1 MLDQFAG
8 LAVALAA
15 GLLIGVAF
23 LLLIYKM
30 IDGELPFIN
39 GFIGLCVLIFLLY
52 NAVSPPH
59 PAMPGVVFV
68 VVLTCLALFP
78 YAADQIEKA
87 ELRVMQTERLIRVY
101 NAYVQKPDNVAA
113 VFEITD
119 RLYQHGM
126 KGNAIAIASKTLQV
140 LSQQVDPVQNRSLRD
155 LFGREE
161 ALVKKWQRETAST
174 PAALQPIPCPN
185 CKTVNPLE
193 ELICSGCKRPYLLD
207 IAAKMNL
214 RPRVVGKLVFSFAL
228 IAASIVG
235 SAVLGLHFA
244 GVWLFVALFL
254 ALSITGSIVAWL
266 FRPPRAK

>member
-23 LLLIYKM
+23 LLIVYKL
-30 IDGELPFIN
+30 IDGELPFIT
-39 GFIGLCVLIFLLY
+39 GIVGLFVLIFLLY
-52 NAVSPPH
+52 SAVSPPH
-59 PAMPGVVFV
+59 PAIPGVVFV

-78 YAADQIEKA
+78 FAAEQIGKA
-87 ELRVMQTERLIRVY
+87 ELRMMETERLIRVY

-113 VFEITD
+113 VFEISA

-126 KGNAIAIASKTLQV
+126 KGSAIALASKTLQV

-161 ALVKKWQRETAST
+161 ALVNKWKRETAAT
-174 PAALQPIPCPN
+174 PDQLKPIPCPN
-185 CKTVNPLE
+185 CNTVNPPE
-193 ELICSGCKRPYLLD
+193 ELICRGCMRPYLLD
-207 IAAKMNL
+207 VAAKMNL
-214 RPRVVGKLVFSFAL
+214 RPRIFGKLVFSFAL

-235 SAVLGLHFA
+235 AAVLGLHFA
-244 GVWLFVALFL
+244 GVWLFVALFV
-254 ALSITGSIVAWL
+254 ALSITGAIVGWL
-266 FRPPRAK
+266 FRAPRAT